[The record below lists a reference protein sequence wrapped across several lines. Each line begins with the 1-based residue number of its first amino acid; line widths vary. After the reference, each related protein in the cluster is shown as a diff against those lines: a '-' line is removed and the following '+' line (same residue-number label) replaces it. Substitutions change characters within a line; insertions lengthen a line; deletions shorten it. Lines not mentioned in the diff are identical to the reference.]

1 MNPNDPNFIVEQMY
15 YVVVTN
21 IGETDAEIELYIQTD
36 RTVVRL
42 KDGEPLYVVFDGEND
57 ISKYF
62 VFDIPEGDSTVQL

>member
-21 IGETDAEIELYIQTD
+21 IGDNDAEIELFIQTD
-36 RTVVRL
+36 RTIVRL